1 MGQRES
7 SNSGHQSRPSMA
19 DDELSEE
26 RVLQTKASAARVGV
40 VDRAIEAAD
49 ENGRKDAEGR
59 AARGVRI

>member
-1 MGQRES
+1 
-7 SNSGHQSRPSMA
+7 MA